1 MDKEDLILA
10 EIKDIVINQ
19 KSKIDPK
26 TIALKFSVDLNFS
39 NRIFSK
45 FIQNYGNKTKTKY
58 LIIGQKKGIET
69 IKISFSPQQ
78 TDFDDI
84 RKVQIFSVENPDFS
98 DISNNIWDYEN
109 TTDYYNVLL
118 LNLEICQSNF
128 RKNKNWRNF
137 DILRTKVL
145 F

>member
-109 TTDYYNVLL
+109 TTDYYNKKQK
-118 LNLEICQSNF
+118 LEKF
-128 RKNKNWRNF
+128 
-137 DILRTKVL
+137 
-145 F
+145 